1 MFSPFGNGH
10 RPGATPGTWEEPG
23 DRPLARVPGPGRRRA
38 ASAQTSQL
46 ASRCGVAGQGPSI
59 SYMEGPCLILPGRNA
74 IPSTS
79 TGAGTARRRPP
90 ECATAMT
97 CGHDRGRARSLSG
110 CAATGG
116 RQAQR
121 QQACKPAA
129 PAPRK
134 PRRAGLLPA
143 ASPAAG
149 LPAGCVCTS
158 MWITCVKRHQACARA
173 VEMLGIRPP
182 GCAHERAL
190 NWENTTRSL
199 CTQRKTGIVHTPRRE
214 GS

>member
-10 RPGATPGTWEEPG
+10 HPGATPGRGGAGRPAPRTGTWP
-23 DRPLARVPGPGRRRA
+23 RRA
-38 ASAQTSQL
+38 ARGAGTAGQL
-46 ASRCGVAGQGPSI
+46 ASRCGEAGPGPSI
-59 SYMEGPCLILPGRNA
+59 SYMEGPGLILPGRNA

-97 CGHDRGRARSLSG
+97 RGHDRGRARSVSG
-110 CAATGG
+110 WAAAED

-121 QQACKPAA
+121 QQACEPAA
-129 PAPRK
+129 PASRT

-149 LPAGCVCTS
+149 LPAGFVCTS

-173 VEMLGIRPP
+173 VEMLGIPPP

-190 NWENTTRSL
+190 NWENTTRSM
-199 CTQRKTGIVHTPRRE
+199 CTMREAGIVHTPRRE